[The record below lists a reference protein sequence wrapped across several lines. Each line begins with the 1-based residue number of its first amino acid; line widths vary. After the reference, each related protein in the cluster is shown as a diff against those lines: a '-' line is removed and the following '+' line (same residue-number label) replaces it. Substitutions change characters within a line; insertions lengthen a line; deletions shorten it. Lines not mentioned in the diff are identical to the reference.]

1 METPE
6 EFFNNSSYVTS
17 DFLEIGENKLG
28 LNTDAL
34 FSIMAGYADSLLMS
48 KVEAITEN
56 PIDNHLETYY
66 ENWFN
71 NWMTENGH
79 DYQDIPIDEMLTDFA
94 NHLLKE
100 LLKQ

>member
-1 METPE
+1 MSAE
-6 EFFNNSSYVTS
+6 EFLTDKYGKFGLALDTIVKTKFHDMESYA
-17 DFLEIGENKLG
+17 EAYHK
-28 LNTDAL
+28 
-34 FSIMAGYADSLLMS
+34 S

-79 DYQDIPIDEMLTDFA
+79 DYQDIPIDGMLTDFA